1 MVKTVILTGAEVCV
15 SELGGQNTVVKNLG
29 EKPIFVAATA
39 GITESA
45 DGVSEIPAGGGEVV
59 FDTHGTVYLV
69 GTGKAQ
75 VTGTNYACT
84 NFKQPSSNARDR
96 QAAAE
101 EIPAIEMSFGEM
113 AIADIAE
120 NVTNTLTET
129 TTETTEEAT

>member
-15 SELGGQNTVVKNLG
+15 SGLSGQNAVVKNLG
-29 EKPIFVAATA
+29 EKSIFVAATA
-39 GITESA
+39 GITEGA

-59 FDTHGTVYLV
+59 FDTHGTVYLT

-75 VTGTNYACT
+75 VTGTNYACA

-101 EIPAIEMSFGEM
+101 EIPAIAMSFGKM
-113 AIADIAE
+113 AVADIAE